1 MKVYNIYENPTNI
14 LEAVKQGWSWP
25 GFFFNWLWSFVKKM
39 YGFGFALIGTFFA
52 LGLLSGL
59 LEISG
64 EVGLS
69 LIVNL
74 LAFGVS
80 IYVGSNGN
88 VKRQENLVSRG
99 YELKTTVTASNPE
112 GAIAMYMKENKK

>member
-1 MKVYNIYENPTNI
+1 MKVYNIYENPVNM

-25 GFFFNWLWSFVKKM
+25 GFFFNWLWCFIKKIH
-39 YGFGFALIGTFFA
+39 GFGFALIGIFFA
-52 LGLLSGL
+52 IGLLTGL

-74 LAFGVS
+74 LVFVVS

-99 YELKTTVTASNPE
+99 YELKTTVTTSNPE
-112 GAIAMYMKENKK
+112 GAIAMYLKEKKK

>member
-1 MKVYNIYENPTNI
+1 MKVYNIYENPVNM

-25 GFFFNWLWSFVKKM
+25 GFFFNWIWCFVKKIHGL
-39 YGFGFALIGTFFA
+39 GFGLIGTYFA

-59 LEISG
+59 LEIRG
-64 EVGLS
+64 DVGLS

-74 LAFGVS
+74 LAFGVAV
-80 IYVGSNGN
+80 YVGSNGN

>member
-1 MKVYNIYENPTNI
+1 MH
-14 LEAVKQGWSWP
+14 
-25 GFFFNWLWSFVKKM
+25 
-39 YGFGFALIGTFFA
+39 GFGFALIGIFFA
-52 LGLLSGL
+52 IGLLSGL

>member
-1 MKVYNIYENPTNI
+1 MKVYNIYENPVNM

-25 GFFFNWLWSFVKKM
+25 GFFFNWLWCFVKKM
-39 YGFGFALIGTFFA
+39 HGLGFALIGTFFA